1 MNFGSPEACRSFNS
15 WVLTPSFF
23 ISQLVRGYFTGS
35 KNTRSGSH
43 HKVPEPAAYYWKKRK
58 KRDSWKCL
66 FVIFSVSPVLQGTS
80 LHPTCGIVLQN
91 PGTPTWPEWEMSP
104 ILLPWKE
111 QLCWRSVVCL
121 SFSPV
126 GSGRKHLSPLS
137 SAQIRCLYLFR
148 VEEINPEWS
157 TVGRGARKRW
167 WKEGKHNEA
176 AWFSFACVCP
186 CEQMAFIGK
195 PSLLSRETGALTP
208 CYNPLP
214 ATFPASTCP
223 PPAPIH
229 SH

>member
-1 MNFGSPEACRSFNS
+1 M
-15 WVLTPSFF
+15 
-23 ISQLVRGYFTGS
+23 
-35 KNTRSGSH
+35 
-43 HKVPEPAAYYWKKRK
+43 
-58 KRDSWKCL
+58 
-66 FVIFSVSPVLQGTS
+66 S
-80 LHPTCGIVLQN
+80 LHPTFRIVLQN
-91 PGTPTWPEWEMSP
+91 PETPTWPEWEMSP

-111 QLCWRSVVCL
+111 QLCWRSVARL

-126 GSGRKHLSPLS
+126 GSRRKHLSPLL

-186 CEQMAFIGK
+186 CEQMAFFGK
-195 PSLLSRETGALTP
+195 PSLLSQETGALTP

-229 SH
+229 SHYEAVCLMLSNRNNPQEMEHPMYSGFVHKGRKMAGARNKGAI